1 VCSSNAIDRFDVV
14 CSYSR
19 EASGSR
25 NGDDIKF
32 LCGKTRTEY
41 KKETFERSAAEAA
54 NEQLRTEGTVVAGSS
69 NTAVERSAAAG
80 EDHDQDDKR
89 K

>member
-1 VCSSNAIDRFDVV
+1 MPSIASTSSAATAG
-14 CSYSR
+14 

-41 KKETFERSAAEAA
+41 KKETFERSAAEA